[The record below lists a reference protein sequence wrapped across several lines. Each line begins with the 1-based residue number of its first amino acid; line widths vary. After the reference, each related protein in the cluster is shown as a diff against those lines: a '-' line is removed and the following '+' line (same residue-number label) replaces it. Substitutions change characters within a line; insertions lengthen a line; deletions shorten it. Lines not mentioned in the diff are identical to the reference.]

1 MGTVC
6 VKGDKLDKN
15 QPISEICSKKIN
27 GVEIIIQK
35 GDIIELKV
43 DAIVNPC
50 DQKSAN
56 QLLKTAGYYSIVI
69 NLIYFT

>member
-6 VKGDKLDKN
+6 VKGEKTDKN
-15 QPISEICSKKIN
+15 QPISEISSQRVQGI
-27 GVEIIIQK
+27 EISIQK
-35 GDIIELKV
+35 GDIVELKV

-56 QLLKTAGYYSIVI
+56 QLLKSAG
-69 NLIYFT
+69 